1 LQFGSNRLLPASNRG
16 ATGGRDGGAMTVA
29 VVTPPA
35 PRPEALTAHTFGLP
49 VVRELP
55 QPVADAAGERS
66 W

>member
-1 LQFGSNRLLPASNRG
+1 
-16 ATGGRDGGAMTVA
+16 MTVA
-29 VVTPPA
+29 VITPPA

-55 QPVADAAGERS
+55 QPVVAPATERG